1 MTTTFE
7 WNDQILQQ
15 LNLDREE
22 TTVTIDQQE
31 LEYEDYFLALTPRAG
46 LYGQFQVL
54 DFLSLDFGFS
64 AQYIQYQPSNFS
76 NKCTYE
82 KTLTDV
88 DEALDPEVLASF
100 ASGGD
105 CSPENLYPSTPY
117 HSTPYPST
125 A

>member
-1 MTTTFE
+1 M
-7 WNDQILQQ
+7 
-15 LNLDREE
+15 
-22 TTVTIDQQE
+22 
-31 LEYEDYFLALTPRAG
+31 
-46 LYGQFQVL
+46 YGQFQVL

-117 HSTPYPST
+117 HFDFTYYGGGTVQFNAFHLSMLFAYSHAPFDDVSLASPFTFTTQAGISF
-125 A
+125 